1 MKGLIAMLGR
11 IVGIYFTPD
20 NHATPVLRL
29 GRYHRVEQP
38 GFCWKI
44 PILEQALPPVKT
56 SLHVGNFTFFDVP
69 SKDNIHFKVQMT
81 VLFTFKPTE
90 ALKSAAAMLVRGG
103 DDLLQVIVKDY
114 TNQGLRRLA
123 SRFEAEEFCWGSA
136 MSTIEQNLT
145 HFLTAEMHTL
155 GIAPLRR
162 GGILIKETIAPD
174 KFKQTMLNVRL
185 HEATL
190 RVLASYR
197 ELNLIKQAI
206 QAEFVTGLEDLEG
219 NLTLLST
226 FSPLETV
233 YPAYPLDPHQLSTRN
248 GQTVRNGH

>member
-1 MKGLIAMLGR
+1 MKGLIKALGR
-11 IVGIYFTPD
+11 LLGIHFATD
-20 NHATPVLRL
+20 NYVIPVLRW
-29 GRYHRVEQP
+29 GRFNRVKGP
-38 GFCWKI
+38 GFFWTFPLI
-44 PILEQALPPVKT
+44 EQTLSPIKT
-56 SLHVGNFTFFDVP
+56 SLHVGNFYFEEILTR
-69 SKDNIHFKVQMT
+69 DNIPFRVQMT
-81 VLFTFKPTE
+81 VLFTFNPAS

-123 SRFEAEEFCWGSA
+123 SRFEAEELCRGSA
-136 MSTIEQNLT
+136 MSAIERNLT
-145 HFLTAEMHTL
+145 HLLTGEMRAL
-155 GIAPLRR
+155 GIAPLRQD
-162 GGILIKETIAPD
+162 GILIKETIAPD
-174 KFKQTMLNVRL
+174 KFKHTMLNVKL

-226 FSPLETV
+226 FSPLETT
-233 YPAYPLDPHQLSTRN
+233 YPAYSVDPHQLSTRN
-248 GQTVRNGH
+248 GQGVRNEH